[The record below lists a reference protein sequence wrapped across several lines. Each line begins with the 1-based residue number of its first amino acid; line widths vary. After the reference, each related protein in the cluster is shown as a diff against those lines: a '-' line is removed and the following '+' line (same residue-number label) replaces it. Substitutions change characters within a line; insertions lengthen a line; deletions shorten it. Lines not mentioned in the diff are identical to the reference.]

1 MVSGFYNQQPARRSL
16 TPTSAA
22 LQVSLGKLLNPWKV
36 KSHVG
41 SMDTKSQEAWRGAEL
56 EFVLPSRHPA
66 PGPLEHPLPHG
77 LQAGARPQAS
87 CHAEGQQ
94 VPPSA
99 ATHDCGKI
107 LLFMCFESSLAIKL
121 FFASPYVQFWQ
132 ALVPVCQIPVRRINL
147 QPLQLRSPQSS
158 SPSPASHLLKPEAPS
173 RASGRA
179 EPCLEEN
186 QGQFNKQRW
195 KLFENVVT
203 QMTIANINICGEVLL
218 YLPSWKSERIAWT
231 V

>member
-41 SMDTKSQEAWRGAEL
+41 SMDTKSQEACRGAEL
-56 EFVLPSRHPA
+56 EFALPSSHPA

-99 ATHDCGKI
+99 ATHDCGKNI
-107 LLFMCFESSLAIKL
+107 TLYVFWIFSSHKVVLCKPICSVLAGSGPGLPDTCQADQPAASAASQPSELLSL
-121 FFASPYVQFWQ
+121 
-132 ALVPVCQIPVRRINL
+132 
-147 QPLQLRSPQSS
+147 
-158 SPSPASHLLKPEAPS
+158 
-173 RASGRA
+173 
-179 EPCLEEN
+179 PCL
-186 QGQFNKQRW
+186 
-195 KLFENVVT
+195 
-203 QMTIANINICGEVLL
+203 
-218 YLPSWKSERIAWT
+218 PSSQARGSL
-231 V
+231 